1 MYVKI
6 CGVTRLEDAEA
17 CARAG
22 ADAVGLNLVPASP
35 RCLERRAARRLADAL
50 RGRLEVIAVT
60 ADLDEAALRALWHD
74 LGCDR
79 LQLHGHESPALVE
92 ALAPM
97 AFKAV
102 RIGDDG
108 DVTLATAF
116 GGAPLLVDAR
126 HGAMLGGTG
135 RRVDVTLVEPLAR
148 QRQVLLAG
156 GLTADNVTEAIAAVR
171 PWGVDT
177 ASGVEAAPGIKDAS
191 RIAAFVAAARSAPPA

>member
-6 CGVTRLEDAEA
+6 CGVTRVEDAEA
-17 CARAG
+17 CVRAG
-22 ADAVGLNLVPASP
+22 ADAVGLNLVPGSP
-35 RCLERRAARRLADAL
+35 RCLERAAARRLADAL
-50 RGRLEVIAVT
+50 RGRVEVIAVT
-60 ADLDEAALRALWHD
+60 ADLDEAALRALWRE

-79 LQLHGHESPALVE
+79 LQLHGHEPPALVE

-102 RIGDDG
+102 RIGDDA
-108 DVTLATAF
+108 DVGAAAAF

-135 RRVDVTLVEPLAR
+135 RRVDVTLVAPLAR
-148 QRQVLLAG
+148 RRQVLLAG
-156 GLTADNVTEAIAAVR
+156 GLTPDNVAEAIAAVR

-191 RIAAFVAAARSAPPA
+191 RIGAFVAAARSAPSA